1 MANSARNGY
10 SIAET
15 MKKYPKLFSDSIIST
30 VAVGEFAGQLPE
42 ACKQIQTHSEE
53 ALKYRRYFLF
63 PILAGINLIFVLPL
77 AYLLYRAVTRSF
89 SDTFQGRAETSPGAV
104 IQIFLDTAIWQ
115 VGPWAILFLLTVGGI
130 YIIWRSD
137 KLRPL
142 RHKISATLPPYRQKA
157 RSENMERFSWALGAI
172 MRTGAAPKTAWEIAA
187 QTPQNCELR
196 ARFESIGDS
205 MTDQTSLS
213 EAMYQNPLFPEDYA
227 MLMNTGE
234 KTGAIVHSLDQF
246 QRLSKTEME
255 AANRRAILRGTSL
268 GCLGLILASGVFA
281 ILFALAFYR
290 EIPSEVMRWMDDSLQ

>member
-1 MANSARNGY
+1 
-10 SIAET
+10 
-15 MKKYPKLFSDSIIST
+15 
-30 VAVGEFAGQLPE
+30 
-42 ACKQIQTHSEE
+42 
-53 ALKYRRYFLF
+53 
-63 PILAGINLIFVLPL
+63 
-77 AYLLYRAVTRSF
+77 
-89 SDTFQGRAETSPGAV
+89 
-104 IQIFLDTAIWQ
+104 
-115 VGPWAILFLLTVGGI
+115 
-130 YIIWRSD
+130 
-137 KLRPL
+137 
-142 RHKISATLPPYRQKA
+142 
-157 RSENMERFSWALGAI
+157 MERFSWALGAI

-268 GCLGLILASGVFA
+268 GCLGLILASGVFV